1 MLKVVSHALLSTLCS
16 REVHPYP
23 TVGAH
28 GYFEVT
34 NAEFAKNYTMMY
46 VSWPIH
52 TDSIAQLLIRCLQG
66 CIKRGMP
73 MRNTCH
79 ERIEVYL
86 YSTSFYQNGRRT
98 PITGMT
104 PAGNH
109 AR

>member
-1 MLKVVSHALLSTLCS
+1 MLKVVSHALLSMLCFH
-16 REVHPYP
+16 EVDPHP

-28 GYFEVT
+28 GYFEVSNT
-34 NAEFAKNYTMMY
+34 EFAKNYTMMY
-46 VSWPIH
+46 VPWPIH

-73 MRNTCH
+73 MRNICH
-79 ERIEVYL
+79 ERIEVDS

-104 PAGNH
+104 PADNH